1 MKRLFFLILFFL
13 QSCVLNG
20 EKESFDLD
28 FSDNMTFQE
37 FQIKLDE
44 YAKNSQ
50 YPDLNNLNE

>member
-44 YAKNSQ
+44 YARNNP
-50 YPDLNNLNE
+50 YPNIDD

>member
-1 MKRLFFLILFFL
+1 MKRFFFLILLFL
-13 QSCVLNG
+13 QSCASND
-20 EKESFDLD
+20 EKKSFDLD

-50 YPDLNNLNE
+50 YPDLNN